1 MTTSQIVIEINN
13 VACDLLERGYYQ
25 ESHRLFKK
33 TLQILKLANA
43 SKGESASATIVKDS
57 VLKRLHKIKGQC
69 ALLRPKLSSNHGLTM
84 HSRSFKIPK
93 NQDTASLERPS
104 LGHIVKVIY
113 NIALSVHLWAMEDGI
128 ALSSHKALQALTQ
141 YGNLCK
147 ILASMLHHQEDALPI
162 LMATLNNEAQLHCE
176 NCQCDRSKQCLE
188 CLERVI
194 LKSHSIVSTKMTNMY
209 NETFHRNIIVFKIG
223 STCSAPAA

>member
-25 ESHRLFKK
+25 ESYRLFKK
-33 TLQILKLANA
+33 TLQILQLAGS

-57 VLKRLHKIKGQC
+57 VLEHLHKIKGQC
-69 ALLRPKLSSNHGLTM
+69 VLLRPQLSFNHDLTM
-84 HSRSFKIPK
+84 YNRPFKILK
-93 NQDTASLERPS
+93 NQDATASEQPS
-104 LGHIVKVIY
+104 LEHMVKVIY
-113 NIALSVHLWAMEDGI
+113 NSALSMHLWTMEDGI

-141 YGNLCK
+141 YGNIRK
-147 ILASMLHHQEDALPI
+147 ILASMLHHQEDTLPI
-162 LMATLNNEAQLHCE
+162 LMATLNNEAQLHYE
-176 NCQCDRSKQCLE
+176 NCQYDRSKQCLE

-194 LKSHSIVSTKMTNMY
+194 LKSHSIVSTKMTNMC

-223 STCSAPAA
+223 SICSAPAA